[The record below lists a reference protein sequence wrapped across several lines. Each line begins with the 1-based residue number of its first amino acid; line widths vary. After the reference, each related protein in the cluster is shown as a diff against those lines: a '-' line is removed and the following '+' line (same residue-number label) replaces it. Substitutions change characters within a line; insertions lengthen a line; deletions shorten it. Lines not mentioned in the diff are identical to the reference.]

1 MAQAKNPIA
10 PAEIIQEFPFPMAH
24 LWEHL
29 VSISPEDSES
39 RCERP
44 QEIVGFAL
52 RYCAIVLSS
61 QSTQAERVRR
71 DSVDRHLSITTLSVC
86 AAHSQLTRREVE
98 QYVLSLSRTDRHQAS
113 RRV

>member
-44 QEIVGFAL
+44 QEIVGFAI
-52 RYCAIVLSS
+52 RYCALVLSN
-61 QSTQAERVRR
+61 QSTQAERVR
-71 DSVDRHLSITTLSVC
+71 
-86 AAHSQLTRREVE
+86 
-98 QYVLSLSRTDRHQAS
+98 
-113 RRV
+113 